1 MKRNVPFVEPHTSP
15 FAFST
20 NTLIAPFPAV
30 TTTATLVAFI
40 FGLIFRLEGSW
51 VLGEGKKNHLQNVAK
66 IRNNIRNLPF
76 LRKKSLGT
84 DM

>member
-20 NTLIAPFPAV
+20 STLIAPFPAV

-51 VLGEGKKNHLQNVAK
+51 VWRKKNQLQNVAK

>member
-1 MKRNVPFVEPHTSP
+1 M
-15 FAFST
+15 
-20 NTLIAPFPAV
+20 
-30 TTTATLVAFI
+30 
-40 FGLIFRLEGSW
+40 
-51 VLGEGKKNHLQNVAK
+51 LGEGKKNHLQNVAK